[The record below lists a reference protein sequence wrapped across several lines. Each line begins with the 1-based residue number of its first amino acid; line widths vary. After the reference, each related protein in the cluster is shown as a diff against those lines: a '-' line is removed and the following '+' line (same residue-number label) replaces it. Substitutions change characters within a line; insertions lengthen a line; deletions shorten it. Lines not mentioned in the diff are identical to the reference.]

1 MRISNDRRGDD
12 FEINVIPLI
21 DVLLTLLMFFVLTS
35 TFVQHSRLK
44 VTLPQAST
52 TDRDMYAPALTIMID
67 RDGRAGPARLHPAV
81 DRHHAGQAGHRPM
94 NADQAGAPNV
104 GSWPTYRRLLGYTRR
119 YWAIGLVAFVGMLA
133 DGGGLALFTNML
145 RSIVDKLFIE
155 KDPYLIFWVPIWIIA
170 IFLVRSLGT
179 FVSDYGVSYIG
190 RHVVQAMQR
199 DVFNAYLKLPA
210 QYFGVEPSGQQVS
223 RVTYTSEQ
231 VAAASSSAAKTAIT
245 DGFTVLAM
253 FVVMLHNSAYLTLSL
268 LLLVPAI
275 AFVATVVSRRYRMI
289 SRRIQGSMGSV
300 TGTVEE
306 SVGAHREVRVYGGQA
321 HEETRFEAIIRH
333 TRRLNLKIAATNAA
347 ASSTV
352 QLVAAIALAV
362 LVFLGTRPQ
371 IIQSMTPGVFLAVL
385 TAMGSMLA
393 SLKRLTTVQSNIQ
406 RGISAAEDIFEVI
419 DLPAERDEGKVELVR
434 SRGEL
439 RFVGVSLV
447 YPRNRTV
454 ALRGIDLDCAPGT
467 VTALVGRS
475 GSGKSS
481 LASLLPRFN
490 EPSDGRI
497 ELDGRN
503 YESYTLASLRRQI
516 AWVGQSVVLFDDTVA
531 NNIAYG
537 ELAGASESDIV
548 AAAEAA
554 NAMEFIAALPRGIHT
569 PVGQAGN
576 SLSGGQRQ
584 RIAIARAILKNAPIL
599 VLDEATS
606 ALDTESE
613 RLIQQALLRL
623 MKDRTT
629 LVIAHRL
636 STVEGADQIAVM
648 DQGRIVERGTH
659 AELIALDGQYAA
671 LHRMQFHDLAPGPTD
686 H

>member
-1 MRISNDRRGDD
+1 
-12 FEINVIPLI
+12 
-21 DVLLTLLMFFVLTS
+21 
-35 TFVQHSRLK
+35 
-44 VTLPQAST
+44 
-52 TDRDMYAPALTIMID
+52 
-67 RDGRAGPARLHPAV
+67 
-81 DRHHAGQAGHRPM
+81 M
-94 NADQAGAPNV
+94 NADTVAATDV
-104 GSWPTYRRLLGYTRR
+104 GSWPTYKRLLGYTRR
-119 YWAIGLVAFVGMLA
+119 YWPIGLVAFIGMLA
-133 DGGGLALFTNML
+133 DGGGLALFTGLIKPMID
-145 RSIVDKLFIE
+145 SLFAQ
-155 KDPYLIFWVPIWIIA
+155 KDAYLIFWMPIWIIA
-170 IFLVRSLGT
+170 IFSVRALGT

-190 RHVVQAMQR
+190 RHVVQVMQQE
-199 DVFNAYLKLPA
+199 VFLAYLKLPA
-210 QYFGVEPSGQQVS
+210 PYFGSEPSGQQVS
-223 RVTYTSEQ
+223 RITYTSEQ
-231 VAAASSSAAKTAIT
+231 VAAAASSAAKIAIT
-245 DGFTVLAM
+245 DGFTVVAM
-253 FVVMLHNSAYLTLSL
+253 LFVMLYYSPYLTLSL
-268 LLLVPAI
+268 LVMVPAI
-275 AFVATVVSRRYRMI
+275 ALVATVVARRYRQI

-321 HEETRFEAIIRH
+321 HEADRFDQITRH

-347 ASSTV
+347 SSSTV
-352 QLVAAIALAV
+352 QLVAASALAA
-362 LVFLGTRPQ
+362 LVFLGTRPAVLVN
-371 IIQSMTPGVFLAVL
+371 MTPGVFFAVL
-385 TAMGSMLA
+385 TAMGTMLP
-393 SLKRLTTVQSNIQ
+393 SLKRLTNVQSNIQ
-406 RGISAAEDIFEVI
+406 RGLSAAEDIFAVV
-419 DLPAERDEGKVELVR
+419 DLPSERDSGTTELQR
-434 SRGEL
+434 THGEL

-447 YPRNRTV
+447 YPRNNV
-454 ALRGIDLDCAPGT
+454 AALREVDLECAPGT

-481 LASLLPRFN
+481 LVSLLPRFN
-490 EPSDGRI
+490 EPSSGRI
-497 ELDGRN
+497 VLDGKD

-516 AWVGQSVVLFDDTVA
+516 AWVGQNVVLFDDTVA

-537 ELAGASESDIV
+537 ELAGASEVDII

-554 NAMEFIAALPRGIHT
+554 NAMEFIATLPQGIHT

-648 DQGRIVERGTH
+648 DRSRIIERGTH

-671 LHRMQFHDLAPGPTD
+671 LHRMQFHDFAASPAG